1 MQYRE
6 IPLSADNQ
14 QFSIAI
20 NGTTYT
26 IRALWRDDAGWVIDL
41 LDSGGTAIINGIPL
55 VTGADLL
62 SQYKYLGL
70 GFVLMVICDVA
81 GQSYPTKT
89 DLGTYSHLY
98 VITELS

>member
-1 MQYRE
+1 MQYSE
-6 IPLSADNQ
+6 IPLSPDNQ
-14 QFSIAI
+14 QFNIAV

-26 IRALWRDDAGWVIDL
+26 IRAIWRDAAGWVIDL

-62 SQYKYLGL
+62 SQYSCLGL

-81 GQSYPTKT
+81 GQAYPSKT
-89 DLGTYSHLY
+89 DLGTFSHLY
-98 VITELS
+98 VITEQ